1 MPSEI
6 LRRGNAINIQP
17 KILHAKCDKLTLSL
31 HCLLAYRL
39 NCVTFV
45 CVCVDFFFCLF
56 CAVIVLSTLIQLA
69 FAGAL
74 DGAVGL
80 ALASLPEAVVLEEP
94 LRCFVLLQDVL
105 GRDRF
110 ENVLFGRFLDLAA
123 DEQLVQDEVSL
134 FEVEDDVQLAN
145 TSKVF
150 VQQFYVSVDDF
161 QREQLVIV
169 LFDCTTK
176 V

>member
-6 LRRGNAINIQP
+6 HRRGNAINIQP
-17 KILHAKCDKLTLSL
+17 KILHSKCDKLTLSL

-45 CVCVDFFFCLF
+45 CVCVYFFLF
-56 CAVIVLSTLIQLA
+56 CAVIVLLNLFNWLSLGRWMVPI
-69 FAGAL
+69 
-74 DGAVGL
+74 L
-80 ALASLPEAVVLEEP
+80 ALASLSEAMVLEES

-110 ENVLFGRFLDLAA
+110 ENVLFGRLLDLAA
-123 DEQLVQDEVSL
+123 DEQLVQNEVSL
-134 FEVEDDVQLAN
+134 LKVEDDVQLAN
-145 TSKVF
+145 TPKVF

-169 LFDCTTK
+169 LFNRTAK